1 MATEEHLQDT
11 AEQLHR
17 ELPVSVTTSTKPV
30 PDQGRPNP
38 SLEGGLGIQVHP
50 SSDANGDTIVRYWE
64 GGDSFL
70 RVHFLMS

>member
-1 MATEEHLQDT
+1 MTTEEHLQDT

-17 ELPVSVTTSTKPV
+17 ELSVSVTTSTKPV

-38 SLEGGLGIQVHP
+38 SLEGGLGMQVHP
-50 SSDANGDTIVRYWE
+50 SSDANGDTTVRYRE

-70 RVHFLMS
+70 RVHLLMS